1 MTGFGKTRFFNGIAT
16 YRLLLIGVQAFG
28 HQSLA
33 REKLGEQGRPV
44 GELLLGGQPV
54 CRPKRP
60 EARRCRFWGAGNPAP
75 WRWVM
80 KAVSPCFAGLEGYAV
95 GWAVGLQTSALLA
108 SGLCDWGGQRNGE
121 AGLWHGAFFFNH
133 KSTDQGGKS
142 YPHVV
147 HFLF

>member
-1 MTGFGKTRFFNGIAT
+1 M
-16 YRLLLIGVQAFG
+16 G
-28 HQSLA
+28 H
-33 REKLGEQGRPV
+33 EGRDA
-44 GELLLGGQPV
+44 LF
-54 CRPKRP
+54 CRP
-60 EARRCRFWGAGNPAP
+60 GT
-75 WRWVM
+75 V
-80 KAVSPCFAGLEGYAV
+80 VV
-95 GWAVGLQTSALLA
+95 GWAVGLQTSARLA